1 MSGSRTSAGRR
12 PPRLAR
18 LRAVHPPELR
28 WQIVCGSQPLTV
40 GSVAAASQQGLDA
53 PGVAQR
59 HFTVRY
65 EAAHRRHVG
74 RDLGSP
80 TGTRI
85 DGIASGEAMTPLRD
99 GAVLRLGDVC
109 LVYEVI
115 ETHRPHDRP
124 GQEPASTTLEAV
136 PGRAPA
142 IESLRLDLPRA
153 ATDDAPVLLEGESGT
168 GKRRVVR
175 ELHRLGARTGSLVVI
190 ECSHL
195 TPGRLETEIGTST
208 GATVVLDEIGELEPM
223 LQTELLRVSRAQ
235 HDVRVIAT
243 TRRPLVHGDLR
254 PDMMT
259 HLSTWR
265 LHIVPLRRRRGDIL
279 EWLHALAPSKLPTL
293 SPEAVETILLAS
305 WADNLHGLKR
315 LAKEIA
321 ALPDGVRCD
330 DLPTWAGPRHA
341 APKAR
346 GVPSTTEFA
355 AAFERLDGNV
365 SALARHFS
373 RNRRQIYRWIERGG
387 LGRGLDPK

>member
-1 MSGSRTSAGRR
+1 MSGSPTSAGRR
-12 PPRLAR
+12 RPRLAR

-40 GSVAAASQQGLDA
+40 GSVAAASQQRLDA
-53 PGVAQR
+53 PGVAQQ

-74 RDLGSP
+74 RDLGSA

-85 DGIASGEAMTPLRD
+85 DGVASGAAMTPLRD

-109 LVYEVI
+109 LVYEVVDPPRAR
-115 ETHRPHDRP
+115 ERP
-124 GQEPASTTLEAV
+124 GHGPASTTLEAV

-142 IESLRLDLPRA
+142 IESLRLELTRA
-153 ATDDAPVLLEGESGT
+153 ATDDAPVLLEGEPGT

-190 ECSHL
+190 DCSPL
-195 TPGRLETEIGTST
+195 TPGRLEATIGTST
-208 GATVVLDEIGELEPM
+208 GATVVLDEIGELEPT
-223 LQTELLRVSRAQ
+223 LQAELLRLSRAH
-235 HDVRVIAT
+235 HDVRIIAT
-243 TRRPLVHGDLR
+243 TRRPLAAGDLR
-254 PDMMT
+254 PDMMA
-259 HLSTWR
+259 HLSTWS

-279 EWLHALAPSKLPTL
+279 EWLHALAPSKLPAL
-293 SPEAVETILLAS
+293 SPEAVETILLAT

-315 LAKEIA
+315 LANEIA
-321 ALPDGVRCD
+321 AAPDEVRCG
-330 DLPTWAGPRHA
+330 DLPTWAAPRHA

-346 GVPSTTEFA
+346 GIPSSTEFE
-355 AAFERLDGNV
+355 AAFKRLDGNV

-373 RNRRQIYRWIERGG
+373 RNRRQIYRWIERDG
-387 LGRGLDPK
+387 LATGPDPE